1 VIYQRRKNFLVVLIS
16 RELPGRINLTQL
28 SKVNFVKNFKSSV
41 MSLLPSTHIYLYK
54 IFAFNVGHGLLAT
67 NLYYHLV
74 SFQYDF
80 NAAQLNWIKVV
91 FSSSKSE
98 NLQS

>member
-1 VIYQRRKNFLVVLIS
+1 MPSCDLSEAAK
-16 RELPGRINLTQL
+16 ELPGRSNLTQL
-28 SKVNFVKNFKSSV
+28 SGVDFVKIFKSSV

-54 IFAFNVGHGLLAT
+54 IVAFNVGHGLLAT

-80 NAAQLNWIKVV
+80 NAAQLNSIKVV
-91 FSSSKSE
+91 FFSSKSE